1 MSAGRERHIWYP
13 GEGRKVSHDIS
24 VQSLVVPRTQ
34 MSVPR
39 QSFHRCRD
47 GVIFVQV
54 PASLFPVYDVP
65 AYWMDDIRKEDTV
78 LDIGANMGAF
88 CIRAAR
94 RNRSIVAVE
103 PVTEDLLQENT
114 RLNGVEVKV
123 IPVGLGDG
131 RPSWIQWG
139 TRSVYTRTYPLQE
152 LITLAGGCD
161 FLKCDCEGAEWF
173 IEPEDLAGI
182 RRIEMELH
190 QPPIGPLPNP
200 QLLEYLGRHFAFVI
214 DRIPVHSP
222 LGQLGILHAW
232 RR

>member
-1 MSAGRERHIWYP
+1 MDSLPQLRFSRFLHRWKAPGGEAPVSLTDMSG
-13 GEGRKVSHDIS
+13 K
-24 VQSLVVPRTQ
+24 
-34 MSVPR
+34 R
-39 QSFHRCRD
+39 QSFYRCRD
-47 GVIFVQV
+47 ETIFVKV
-54 PASLFPVYDVP
+54 PTSLFPVYDVP
-65 AYWMDDIRKEDTV
+65 AYWMDDICKEDTV

-94 RNRSIVAVE
+94 RNRSVVAVE
-103 PVTEDLLQENT
+103 PVTGDLLQENI

-123 IPVGLGDG
+123 IPAALGNG
-131 RPSWIQWG
+131 SPSRIQWG
-139 TRSVYTRTYPLQE
+139 LRSVYIRTCPLQE

-214 DRIPVHSP
+214 DRIPVHSS

>member
-1 MSAGRERHIWYP
+1 
-13 GEGRKVSHDIS
+13 
-24 VQSLVVPRTQ
+24 

-39 QSFHRCRD
+39 KSFHKCRD

-54 PASLFPVYDVP
+54 PASLFPVYDVH

-94 RNRSIVAVE
+94 RNRSVVAVE
-103 PVTEDLLQENT
+103 PVTEDLLQENI

-123 IPVGLGDG
+123 IPAALGDG
-131 RPSWIQWG
+131 RPSMIQWG

-161 FLKCDCEGAEWF
+161 FLKCDCEGAEWL
-173 IEPEDLAGI
+173 IEPADLAGI

-200 QLLEYLGRHFAFVI
+200 RLLEYLDRHFAFVI
-214 DRIPVHSP
+214 DRIPAHSP